1 MTAPSAPA
9 APSTISNFL
18 PQQYRE
24 TGALPINHNYLQQQF
39 ADAPAILSK
48 IAELVHRGDFTLG
61 AEVDRFEA
69 RICGLTG
76 SRHAIGVGSGT
87 DAIFLSLKAAGIGP
101 GDEVITTPYTFFA
114 TVGAIATTGARPVFA
129 DAAWDYNIDPAKIEA
144 VVTPRTRAIVPVHW
158 SGFACRMEEI
168 LAIANRHNLVVVEDS
183 CHGIRASLH
192 GKPLG
197 TFGLTGC
204 FSMHPLKNLNVWGDG
219 GYIVTDSD
227 EMADKL
233 RLMRNHGLINRNEAA
248 LWGYN
253 SRLDTLQAIV
263 ANHLLDRIDPITDA
277 RIAHAARYDAAL
289 ASVSQVTIPPRPA
302 DVKQVYHIYVLRA
315 QRRDELVAHLVAR
328 GIDAKVHYPKPMH
341 LQPASA
347 AYGYREGD
355 FPVAEELCRSVF
367 SLPVHEFITDEQ
379 IDSVTAAIK
388 EFYARG

>member
-1 MTAPSAPA
+1 MTATPSPAPTTSA
-9 APSTISNFL
+9 ANFL

-39 ADAPAILSK
+39 ADAPVILAK

-61 AEVDRFEA
+61 EEVDRFES
-69 RICGLTG
+69 RICRLTG

-87 DAIFLSLKAAGIGP
+87 DAIRLSLVAAGIGP

-144 VVTPRTRAIVPVHW
+144 AITPHTKAIVPVHW
-158 SGFACRMEEI
+158 SGSACRMDAILEI
-168 LAIANRHNLVVVEDS
+168 ARRHRLVVVEDA

-227 EMADKL
+227 ETAARL
-233 RLMRNHGLINRNEAA
+233 RLLRNHGLINRNEAA
-248 LWGYN
+248 LWGFN

-263 ANHLLDRIDPITDA
+263 ANHLLDRIDQITDA
-277 RIAHAARYDAAL
+277 RIAHAARYDQAL
-289 ASVSQVTIPPRPA
+289 ASIPEITLPARPA
-302 DVKQVYHIYVLRA
+302 HVKQVYHIYVLRA
-315 QRRDELVAHLVAR
+315 ARRDELVAHLVAR

-347 AYGYREGD
+347 AYGYQPGD
-355 FPVAEELCRSVF
+355 FPVAEELCRSVL
-367 SLPVHEFITDEQ
+367 SLPVHEFITDTE
-379 IDSVTAAIK
+379 IDAVVTAIK